1 MSKVFGILERHW
13 FLAIRID
20 TIFFNGL
27 ADRLLVQ
34 NAIVGQRLEGCGRDV
49 ALIDFKMLA

>member
-1 MSKVFGILERHW
+1 MSMVAGILKRHW
-13 FLAIRID
+13 ILAIRID
-20 TIFFNGL
+20 AVFFNGL

-34 NAIVGQRLEGCGRDV
+34 NAIVGQRLEGCDRDV